1 MKRFPPCLPLWYA
14 ALMLW
19 LSTFAPVPKMVL
31 GRSMPQSV
39 IFPGPGG
46 TMSVAPSVTWAH
58 VNGAAGPGACCT
70 SATLSLGFTPSSGT
84 LLLFACNGR
93 SGHPTSISDNSSGP
107 ADSWTLVVPYFG
119 SGAQDLTAWATVVT
133 TGTAPTSIAC
143 SSSPGQSVEM
153 VADNYSGGSASQDG
167 TSATASGSSL
177 TDTVSF
183 TTGSTPGDLLWSVTE
198 LSGNQSGAMTVASPF
213 TARSQSSDYNIMSSD
228 DGVPSG
234 IAAST
239 SRTATYSL
247 TGSAYSTAF
256 IVGFNP

>member
-1 MKRFPPCLPLWYA
+1 MLLWYA

-19 LSTFAPVPKMVL
+19 LTAFAPVPKMVL
-31 GRSMPQSV
+31 GRSLPQSV
-39 IFPGPGG
+39 SFPSPGG
-46 TMSVAPSVTWAH
+46 TVSVAPSVTWAH
-58 VNGAAGPGACCT
+58 VNGAAGSGFGT
-70 SATLSLGFTPSSGT
+70 SVPLTLGFTPSSGT

-93 SGHPTSISDNSSGP
+93 SNHPTSISDNSSGP
-107 ADSWTLVVPYFG
+107 A
-119 SGAQDLTAWATVVT
+119 
-133 TGTAPTSIAC
+133 
-143 SSSPGQSVEM
+143 
-153 VADNYSGGSASQDG
+153 
-167 TSATASGSSL
+167 
-177 TDTVSF
+177 
-183 TTGSTPGDLLWSVTE
+183 E

-247 TGSAYSTAF
+247 TGSAYSSAF